1 VIAVVDYG
9 RGNLGSVEKAFR
21 RVGIPAA
28 ITQDPRTVD
37 DAEAVVLPG
46 DGAFHDAMSNL
57 DRLGL
62 LLALRRALD
71 GSRPFLGICLGYQL
85 LFSTSEEF
93 GEGRGLDVVPGAV
106 RRLPAGRKIPHM
118 GWNHVEH
125 DGELR
130 LFEGIPSG
138 THFYFVHSYYPVVA
152 GTIVAGTMSTAFTE
166 GGLTQ
171 ERVAPPA
178 RSDAP
183 AARSVAPHARSDAPD
198 ARSMAPD
205 ARSVALRTAW
215 CEYGVRFAAAIEVG
229 RIYATQFHPEKSQRW
244 GLRLLENFA
253 AVVKSGR

>member
-1 VIAVVDYG
+1 VIALVDYG

-21 RVGIPAA
+21 RIGMPAT
-28 ITQDPRTVD
+28 ITQDPRSVD
-37 DAEAVVLPG
+37 EAEAVVLPG
-46 DGAFHDAMSNL
+46 DGAFHDAMSTLERLNL
-57 DRLGL
+57 LP
-62 LLALRRALD
+62 ALRRALD

-118 GWNHVEH
+118 GWNRVEH
-125 DGELR
+125 AGDLR
-130 LFEGIPSG
+130 LFDGIPSG
-138 THFYFVHSYYPVVA
+138 AHFYFVHSFYPVVA
-152 GTIVAGTMSTAFTE
+152 GAVSPALTE
-166 GGLTQ
+166 GGLRQ

-183 AARSVAPHARSDAPD
+183 DARSVAPD
-198 ARSMAPD
+198 ARSGAPN
-205 ARSVALRTAW
+205 AAPPALRSAW

-244 GLRLLENFA
+244 GLRMLENFA